1 MPDKVVERR
10 RIGIPRSR
18 GWSWLRRQRSTRTE
32 LFERSDGRRYR
43 PRRRRRFVRHGFR
56 KATGR
61 RRPWLGDRRA
71 HRARFIWLWDRRAH
85 RAGFI
90 WLWDRRAHRAGF
102 IWLWDRGARRA
113 ASIELRDAAGDRD
126 RLFLDHEDVIAMRAP
141 DRNAHLGDAILV

>member
-1 MPDKVVERR
+1 LD
-10 RIGIPRSR
+10 
-18 GWSWLRRQRSTRTE
+18 Q
-32 LFERSDGRRYR
+32 
-43 PRRRRRFVRHGFR
+43 
-56 KATGR
+56 
-61 RRPWLGDRRA
+61 RA